1 MSSPAA
7 SICVA
12 LQKILFPTDFSSSS
26 EIALTYGLG
35 LCRRYD
41 ATLHMVTVI
50 QEEITN
56 GVQPPA
62 PSSLR
67 KSAEDKMANPVN
79 SELFKGI
86 KHYELV
92 TGGSVSQVLLELIDK
107 LEIDLVVLGTHGRV
121 GIKKLVLGSVAE
133 EIVNC
138 APCAVL
144 TVGPHICSKWVS
156 DPKLRSILYATDLL
170 PGSAT
175 ALKYAV
181 WLAEQEHARLTLL
194 HVLKVP
200 TDVPFGYPRSEKAM
214 ATKRLVQLLPPDTA
228 PAVGREFI
236 VEIGA
241 PAEHIVRVAKDLDAD
256 LIVMGP
262 HHTSHAQ
269 LSAHLPWVAPHQ
281 VLCQVQCPVL
291 TVPNWMRPIAEKTPQ
306 DG

>member
-1 MSSPAA
+1 MLVCASAIPQVFAKPQGPGRKLLRYKRGEVVFHQGDPAD
-7 SICVA
+7 SIYFIVA
-12 LQKILFPTDFSSSS
+12 GRIRLSVTD
-26 EIALTYGLG
+26 IRGKQATLG
-35 LCRRYD
+35 L
-41 ATLHMVTVI
+41 
-50 QEEITN
+50 
-56 GVQPPA
+56 
-62 PSSLR
+62 
-67 KSAEDKMANPVN
+67 
-79 SELFKGI
+79 
-86 KHYELV
+86 
-92 TGGSVSQVLLELIDK
+92 
-107 LEIDLVVLGTHGRV
+107 LG
-121 GIKKLVLGSVAE
+121 
-133 EIVNC
+133 EIVNG

-156 DPKLRSILYATDLL
+156 EPKLRSILYATDLL

-200 TDVPFGYPRSEKAM
+200 TDVHLGSTQAEKAM

-228 PAVGREFI
+228 PAVRREFI

-281 VLCQVQCPVL
+281 VLCQVQRPVL
-291 TVPNWMRPIAEKTPQ
+291 TVPDWMRPIAEKTPQ